1 MKGDRQRVCFVI
13 PSLAGGGAERV
24 AVQVLN
30 ALDRSRWDRSLFLFE
45 RVGPFLADLSP
56 DITLESAD
64 VTSRIGQW
72 RALRRFIRK
81 ARPDVVVAFLSYWS
95 ALTATRAAGV
105 GAKVVFAIGTPVGA
119 FLSDRDYRW
128 SQPWNR
134 RVFTT
139 VMRTACALA
148 DGIIATSTGV
158 ADDLIESVGST
169 AARIRVVHNPVD
181 VRGVASAAREPID
194 SADEARWLRPVIVA
208 AGRLAEAKNYA
219 LLIEAFAILRRRTV
233 ATLFILGTGDE
244 EANLR
249 SRIAS
254 LGLVDS
260 VHLCGF
266 RRNPWSYMARAD
278 VFALTSRYE
287 GFGNVLVEAMACGV
301 PVVATRSAGTLE
313 VITPGAD
320 GLVVD
325 QHEPAAFASALAS
338 VIDNSELRAQMA
350 ATARLHADRYRT
362 DTIARDYDRVLTE
375 ALA

>member
-1 MKGDRQRVCFVI
+1 MNADRQRVCFVI

-30 ALDRSRWDRSLFLFE
+30 ALDSSRWDRSLFLFE
-45 RVGPFLADLSP
+45 RLGPFLADVSP
-56 DITLESAD
+56 DIRLESAD

-72 RALRRFIRK
+72 RALRRFVRK
-81 ARPDVVVAFLSYWS
+81 TKPDVVVAFLSYWS
-95 ALTATRAAGV
+95 ALTATRGAGV
-105 GAKVVFAIGTPVGA
+105 GAKVVFAISTPVGA
-119 FLSDRDYRW
+119 FLADRDYRW
-128 SQPWNR
+128 SQPLNR

-139 VMRTACALA
+139 VMRTACARA
-148 DGIIATSTGV
+148 DRIIASSTGV

-181 VRGVASAAREPID
+181 VREVTSAAREPID
-194 SADEARWLRPVIVA
+194 SADESRWQRPVVVA
-208 AGRLAEAKNYA
+208 AGRLAEAKNYP
-219 LLIEAFAILRRRTV
+219 LLIEAFALLRRRMP
-233 ATLFILGTGDE
+233 ATLFILGTGDQ

-249 SRIAS
+249 ALIAAH
-254 LGLVDS
+254 GLADS

-266 RRNPWSYMARAD
+266 RRNPWSYIARAD
-278 VFALTSRYE
+278 VFALTSHYE

-313 VITPGAD
+313 VITSGAD

-325 QHEPAAFASALAS
+325 QHEPVAFANALAT
-338 VIDNSELRAQMA
+338 VIEDGALRAQMA
-350 ATARLHADRYRT
+350 ATARQHAERYRT
-362 DTIARDYDRVLTE
+362 DTIAGDYERVLTE

>member
-134 RVFTT
+134 RVFTI

-181 VRGVASAAREPID
+181 VREVASAAREPID
-194 SADEARWLRPVIVA
+194 SADEARWQRPVIVA

-219 LLIEAFAILRRRTV
+219 LLIEAFAILRRRKV

-254 LGLVDS
+254 LGSSTRCTCVD
-260 VHLCGF
+260 
-266 RRNPWSYMARAD
+266 
-278 VFALTSRYE
+278 FA
-287 GFGNVLVEAMACGV
+287 A
-301 PVVATRSAGTLE
+301 
-313 VITPGAD
+313 TPGATWRGRTCLLSRRGTKGSATYWLKRWRAVFRWWRLD
-320 GLVVD
+320 RP
-325 QHEPAAFASALAS
+325 EPWRSSLQARTDWWLISTS
-338 VIDNSELRAQMA
+338 
-350 ATARLHADRYRT
+350 RLHSPVRSPA
-362 DTIARDYDRVLTE
+362 
-375 ALA
+375 

>member
-1 MKGDRQRVCFVI
+1 MKGTRQRVLFVI

-24 AVQVLN
+24 AVQILN
-30 ALDRSRWDRSLFLFE
+30 ALDRGRWDRSLFLYE
-45 RVGPFLADLSP
+45 RAGPFLADVSP

-64 VTSRIGQW
+64 ASSRIGQW

-119 FLSDRDYRW
+119 FLTDRDYRW

-148 DGIIATSTGV
+148 DRIIATSTGV
-158 ADDLIESVGST
+158 ADDLIASVGAA

-181 VRGVASAAREPID
+181 VMEVVSAAREPID
-194 SADEARWLRPVIVA
+194 SADEARWQRPVIVA
-208 AGRLAEAKNYA
+208 AGRLAEAKNYP
-219 LLIEAFAILRRRTV
+219 LLIDAFAILRRRTP

-244 EANLR
+244 EARLR
-249 SRIAS
+249 ALIAAH
-254 LGLVDS
+254 GLADS
-260 VHLCGF
+260 GHLCGF

-278 VFALTSRYE
+278 VFALSSHYE

-313 VITPGAD
+313 VITPGTD
-320 GLVVD
+320 GLLVD
-325 QHEPAAFASALAS
+325 QHEPDAFAGALAT
-338 VIDNSELRAQMA
+338 VIEDGALRARMA
-350 ATARLHADRYRT
+350 AAAREHADRYQT
-362 DTIARDYDRVLTE
+362 DTIASDYDRVLTE

>member
-1 MKGDRQRVCFVI
+1 MKGERQSVCFVI

-30 ALDRSRWDRSLFLFE
+30 ALDRSRWDRALFLFE
-45 RVGPFLADLSP
+45 RVGPFLADVSP

-81 ARPDVVVAFLSYWS
+81 AKPDVVVAFLSYWS
-95 ALTATRAAGV
+95 TLTATRAAGV

-119 FLSDRDYRW
+119 FLSDPDYRW

-148 DGIIATSTGV
+148 DQIIATSTGV

-181 VRGVASAAREPID
+181 VREVASAAREPID
-194 SADEARWLRPVIVA
+194 SADEARWKRPVIVA
-208 AGRLAEAKNYA
+208 AGRLAEVKNYA
-219 LLIEAFAILRRRTV
+219 LLIESFAILRRRTV

-254 LGLVDS
+254 HGLVDS

>member
-1 MKGDRQRVCFVI
+1 MKDGRQRVCFVI

-30 ALDRSRWDRSLFLFE
+30 ALDQSRWDRSLFLFE
-45 RVGPFLADLSP
+45 RAGPFLADVSP

-64 VTSRIGQW
+64 VASRIGQW

-148 DGIIATSTGV
+148 DRIIATSSGV

-181 VRGVASAAREPID
+181 VTEVASAAREPID
-194 SADEARWLRPVIVA
+194 SADEARWQRPVIVA

-219 LLIEAFAILRRRTV
+219 LLIEAFAILRRRSV

-254 LGLVDS
+254 HGLVDS

-338 VIDNSELRAQMA
+338 VIDNSELRAQMS
-350 ATARLHADRYRT
+350 ATALLHAERYRT

>member
-24 AVQVLN
+24 AVQVLK

-45 RVGPFLADLSP
+45 RAGPFLADVSP

-81 ARPDVVVAFLSYWS
+81 AKPDVVVAFLSYWS

-119 FLSDRDYRW
+119 FLSDPDYRW

-148 DGIIATSTGV
+148 DRIIATSTGV

-181 VRGVASAAREPID
+181 VREIASAAREPID
-194 SADEARWLRPVIVA
+194 AADEARWKRPVIVA
-208 AGRLAEAKNYA
+208 AGRLAEVKNYA

-254 LGLVDS
+254 HGLVDS

-338 VIDNSELRAQMA
+338 VIDNGELRAQMA

>member
-1 MKGDRQRVCFVI
+1 MKDGRQRVCFVI

-30 ALDRSRWDRSLFLFE
+30 ALDQSRWDRSLFLFE
-45 RVGPFLADLSP
+45 RAGPFLADVSP

-64 VTSRIGQW
+64 VASRIGQW
-72 RALRRFIRK
+72 RALQRFIRK
-81 ARPDVVVAFLSYWS
+81 AKPDVVVAFLSYWS

-134 RVFTT
+134 RVFTA

-148 DGIIATSTGV
+148 DRIIATSTGV
-158 ADDLIESVGST
+158 ADDLIESVGGT

-181 VRGVASAAREPID
+181 VTEVASAAREPID
-194 SADEARWLRPVIVA
+194 SADEARWQRPVIVA
-208 AGRLAEAKNYA
+208 AGRLAEAKNFA
-219 LLIEAFAILRRRTV
+219 LLIEAFAILRRRSV

-254 LGLVDS
+254 HGLVDS

-338 VIDNSELRAQMA
+338 VIDNSELRAQMS
-350 ATARLHADRYRT
+350 ATALLHAERYRT

>member
-1 MKGDRQRVCFVI
+1 MKDGRQRVCFVI

-30 ALDRSRWDRSLFLFE
+30 ALDQSRWDRSLFLFE
-45 RVGPFLADLSP
+45 RAGPFLADVSP

-64 VTSRIGQW
+64 VASRIGQW

-81 ARPDVVVAFLSYWS
+81 AKPDVVVAFLSYWS

-148 DGIIATSTGV
+148 DRIIATSSGV

-181 VRGVASAAREPID
+181 VTEVASAAREPID
-194 SADEARWLRPVIVA
+194 SADEARWQRPVIVA

-219 LLIEAFAILRRRTV
+219 LLIEAFAILRRRSV

-254 LGLVDS
+254 HGLVDS

-338 VIDNSELRAQMA
+338 VIDNSELRAQMS
-350 ATARLHADRYRT
+350 ATALLHAERYRT